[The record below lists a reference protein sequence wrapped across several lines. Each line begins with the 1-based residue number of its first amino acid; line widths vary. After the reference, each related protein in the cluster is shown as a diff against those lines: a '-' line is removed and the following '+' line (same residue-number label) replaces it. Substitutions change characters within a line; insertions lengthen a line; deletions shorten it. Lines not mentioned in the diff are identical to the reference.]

1 MEIYE
6 IYINEL
12 LNIDLNEAN
21 RYVKMII
28 ELTSVLV
35 TDDVEKYIKSEN
47 ETVRKVAE
55 RIMKYT
61 EEEIARLQRQ
71 YDKEC
76 AAEERDIIR
85 LLEKK
90 AEEKG
95 HIAGLAEGKV
105 QCIEKNRIENIKT
118 MYKNG
123 VTPTD
128 IAKYLNLDIDYVKK
142 ALNK

>member
-1 MEIYE
+1 
-6 IYINEL
+6 
-12 LNIDLNEAN
+12 
-21 RYVKMII
+21 
-28 ELTSVLV
+28 
-35 TDDVEKYIKSEN
+35 
-47 ETVRKVAE
+47 
-55 RIMKYT
+55 MKYT

-95 HIAGLAEGKV
+95 E
-105 QCIEKNRIENIKT
+105 EKNQIKTIKT

-123 VTPTD
+123 VTPAD